1 MRINIVYKRICLTTI
16 LVLISFFTF
25 GQAALPFAYD
35 AGSPGTTINGL
46 TQSGLGTDYGTSPK
60 MKFDTSGDNLILN
73 FSGVPGTLSFKFK
86 WNQSTTLSRFPGDF
100 TLQESADGTTYTTV
114 QLYNTTNGTALP
126 NGSVITET
134 FTTLMSA
141 SRFLKWTYTA
151 KSNGNIALGAISLTA
166 GNSSI
171 LNISTN
177 TLSGFGYVAGSGPSN
192 EKSFTVSGSS
202 LTNNISLTPPADY
215 EISTGSGAS
224 FIAMNPIILT
234 QAGGVVNTTTIYS
247 RLKSGLVSGT
257 YNENI
262 SVAVVGGN
270 SGLVACTGTVT
281 ANPSITLTDVTDPTL
296 NTVQGS
302 PVSQTINV
310 SGVNLS
316 MDLGL
321 AISGGDASLFSLSN
335 YTVAETGGNVPN
347 TLVTITYTPNAV
359 GSNTTYLT
367 MSSTGAMPVIRTLN
381 GIASVNTG
389 LDIPKAALVVS
400 VENGNV
406 LFNATAGEIVEI
418 YNSIGQLLVQKQT
431 IEGANS
437 IPVSVH
443 GVILVKIGSKVA
455 KAIM

>member
-1 MRINIVYKRICLTTI
+1 MRINNLYKRICLTTI

-25 GQAALPFAYD
+25 GQATLPFAYD
-35 AGSPGTTINGL
+35 SGNPGTAITGL
-46 TQSGLGTDYGTSPK
+46 TQSGLGNDYGTSPK
-60 MKFDTSGDNLILN
+60 MKFDTQGANLILN
-73 FSGVPGTLSFKFK
+73 FSGVPGTLSFKIK

-114 QLYNTTNGTALP
+114 RLYNATNGTALS
-126 NGSVITET
+126 NGSVVTESV
-134 FTTLMSA
+134 TTLLSA
-141 SRFLKWTYTA
+141 TRYLKWIYTS
-151 KSNGNIALGAISLTA
+151 KSNGNIGIGAISLTA

-177 TLSGFGYVAGSGPSN
+177 TLSGFGYVAGSGPSA

-202 LTNNISLTPPADY
+202 LTNNISITPPSDY
-215 EISTGSGAS
+215 EVSIGSGAS
-224 FIAMNPIILT
+224 FVAINPITLT
-234 QAGGVVNTTTIYS
+234 QAGGIVNTTTIYS
-247 RLKSGLVSGT
+247 RLKSGLISGT

-262 SVAVVGGN
+262 TVAVIGGN
-270 SGLVACTGTVT
+270 SSPVACTGTVT
-281 ANPSITLTDVTDPTL
+281 ANPSIVLTDVTDPTL

-321 AISGGDASLFSLSN
+321 AISGTDASLFSLSN
-335 YTVAETGGNVPN
+335 YTVTETGGNVPN

-359 GSNTTYLT
+359 GTNTAYLT

-389 LDIPKAALVVS
+389 LDDLKTTLVVTS
-400 VENGNV
+400 QNGNV
-406 LFNATAGEIVEI
+406 LFNTSAGETVEI
-418 YNSIGQLLVQKQT
+418 YNSIGQQLVRKQT
-431 IEGANS
+431 MEGVNT
-437 IPVSVH
+437 IPVAVR

-455 KAIM
+455 KVIM